1 MQTAPRRLAV
11 RSSKRHPLRLILIVV
26 AVITIAAAYV
36 NSPQGIDGGID
47 LSWIT
52 DAIFG

>member
-1 MQTAPRRLAV
+1 MHTAHGRLAV
-11 RSSKRHPLRLILIVV
+11 RSSKRHPLRLVLIVA
-26 AVITIAAAYV
+26 AVIAITAAYL
-36 NSPQGIDGGID
+36 NSPQGISGGID